1 MWDDDCALTEEK
13 KSPFLLFRARQRKEE
28 SNVTTGRKEREGSPP
43 QLWQKDLTLVF
54 SLFSTFSRSRRMH
67 NKLCIS
73 SATPL
78 PGKLL
83 FPPPPPPLKPK
94 LAPSISDQPLLL
106 SSDAAKPKK
115 EEEEHNNRSRRGRL
129 KRGGG
134 ENRSSLEHALL
145 PS

>member
-1 MWDDDCALTEEK
+1 MSRQGGRREK
-13 KSPFLLFRARQRKEE
+13 GPLHNCGKRIYPCI
-28 SNVTTGRKEREGSPP
+28 
-43 QLWQKDLTLVF
+43 F
-54 SLFSTFSRSRRMH
+54 SFSTFSRSSRMH

-78 PGKLL
+78 PGRLL

-115 EEEEHNNRSRRGRL
+115 EEEEHNNRSRHGRL